1 MTAGVDHLQVS
12 RLIDERRRAL
22 AEVITEYHYR
32 AHPELAQ
39 RYGAAGRARC
49 VQDNEYHLAYLSDAI
64 AAALPMLFTDYIAW
78 TKVMLA
84 SRGILVEDLT
94 ENLQFMRDALASG
107 LPADAGQLAIIYV
120 DAGFERL
127 PKLPSML
134 PEILSDD
141 APFGDLA
148 RNYLSALLR
157 RERHLASRLII
168 AAAQSGT
175 SVRDIYLHVFQR
187 CQYEIGRL
195 WQMNQISVAE
205 EHYCTAATQMVM
217 SQLYPYLFSGQKSG
231 RTLVAACVAGDLH
244 EIGARF
250 VSDFLELEGWNTIYL
265 GANVPSSDIVKLLND
280 REVDV
285 LALSATMTF
294 HVRVVA
300 DLIADIR
307 ASPAGVKVKIMVGGY
322 PFNIAP
328 ELWRRVGADAWARD
342 ALEAISVADRLTSA
356 KIS

>member
-1 MTAGVDHLQVS
+1 MD
-12 RLIDERRRAL
+12 
-22 AEVITEYHYR
+22 
-32 AHPELAQ
+32 
-39 RYGAAGRARC
+39 
-49 VQDNEYHLAYLSDAI
+49 
-64 AAALPMLFTDYIAW
+64 
-78 TKVMLA
+78 
-84 SRGILVEDLT
+84 EDLA

-127 PKLPSML
+127 PKLPSTL

-342 ALEAISVADRLTSA
+342 ALEAISVADRLTAA